1 MQTEQKRKAVKKL
14 GQGYEKRTERKN
26 RQVQELFE
34 KHQAAVKEH
43 GQRKSADKQKQEKDD
58 DDFTEWAR
66 NTIDKELAKVDPYS
80 TSTLWRYVL
89 SQFKD
94 YLDQGGTVCAG
105 SGLKFP
111 LPRDEKLF
119 FEGFM
124 QSLEELGFIVHYNQ
138 VKNDKYEFFITKY

>member
-1 MQTEQKRKAVKKL
+1 MQTEQKRKAVKKH
-14 GQGYEKRTERKN
+14 QAFTERKN
-26 RQVQELFE
+26 RQVQELFA

-43 GQRKSADKQKQEKDD
+43 GDLQRKAADKEKQEKDD